1 MDIAHHKTHSFP
13 DSRPV
18 FAAFLAIVLAVASI
32 IALTHGLHELDHSA
46 GGAVRHACL
55 LCSLA
60 SGDVAAAQSILLWT
74 ILPLSLLFRLTTSN
88 FFSPDRSADRLPF
101 GRGPPVPTSF

>member
-46 GGAVRHACL
+46 GAPSATPV
-55 LCSLA
+55 CSAPWPLA
-60 SGDVAAAQSILLWT
+60 MWLQLSPFFFGLFCRFPSFSG
-74 ILPLSLLFRLTTSN
+74 
-88 FFSPDRSADRLPF
+88 
-101 GRGPPVPTSF
+101 